1 MEGPNQRARGT
12 SSWTVLAL
20 LAFATLPAALPAQES
35 PLPLPEVVGTGKAP
49 ETFRVRFETSQGPF
63 TVAVTR
69 AWAPLGT
76 DRFYNLVRAGY
87 YDGQKFFR
95 VRANFIAQFG
105 LHRDPRVIMAWKDR
119 RLPDD
124 TARVSNLR
132 GTMAY
137 AMLTTPNTRTVQIY
151 INLADNTRLDA
162 EGFAPFG
169 TIVEGIEVIDK
180 LYAGYDERAGGGM
193 RAGNQ
198 GPIEREG
205 NAWLERNFPKLDS
218 IVRTVLVEAK

>member
-1 MEGPNQRARGT
+1 MDVHTERVRRT
-12 SSWTVLAL
+12 LSWTVLAL
-20 LAFATLPAALPAQES
+20 LAFATRPFTTHAQQL
-35 PLPLPEVVGTGKAP
+35 PLPLPDVVGNGKAP
-49 ETFRVRFETSQGPF
+49 ETFRVRFETSQGSF
-63 TVAVTR
+63 TVDVTR
-69 AWAPLGT
+69 DWAPIGV

-87 YDGQKFFR
+87 FDGQKFFR

-105 LHRDPRVIMAWKDR
+105 LHKDPRVIMAWKDQR
-119 RLPDD
+119 MPDD
-124 TARVSNLR
+124 SARVSNLR

-169 TIVEGIEVIDK
+169 KIVEGVEVIDK
-180 LYAGYDERAGGGM
+180 LYAGYDENAGGGM

-205 NAWLERNFPKLDS
+205 NAWLERNFPKLDY
-218 IVRTVLVEAK
+218 ITKVTLVR